1 LKLCTPHIIQKNTF
15 WLSHERIIFWEEEKA
30 LILSDLHFAKT
41 GHFRKEGIGVPQNL
55 YKEDLQ
61 RLFHAIQFFQP
72 KKLIVV
78 GDLFH
83 SRENKEMNI
92 FLKWRNDISHINI
105 HLVKGNHDILENSWY
120 ERSEIT
126 VSNEQLSIEQFSF
139 THDASSINQ
148 QQITNNYFFSG
159 HIHPGIKIKNSLQS
173 LHFPCFYFGE
183 KYCVLP
189 AFGKFTGL
197 AMIKPKK
204 GETVYAIVNRS
215 LIKV

>member
-1 LKLCTPHIIQKNTF
+1 LKLCIPHIIQKNTF
-15 WLSHERIIFWEEEKA
+15 WLSPEKIIFWEEEKA
-30 LILSDLHFAKT
+30 LILSDLHLAKT
-41 GHFRKEGIGVPQNL
+41 GHFRKAGIGVPQNL

-72 KKLIVV
+72 QKLIVV

-83 SRENKEMNI
+83 SRENKEMDI
-92 FLKWRNDISHINI
+92 FLKWRNDISHVHI
-105 HLVKGNHDILENSWY
+105 HLVKGNHDILEKNWY
-120 ERSEIT
+120 EKSGIET
-126 VSNEQLSIEQFSF
+126 SAEELSIENFCF
-139 THDASSINQ
+139 MHDVSAIDERE
-148 QQITNNYFFSG
+148 TTANYFFSG
-159 HIHPGIKIKNSLQS
+159 HIHPGIKIKNNLQS

-204 GETVYAIVNRS
+204 GETVYAIVNQS